1 MGEDNMSEDV
11 LSSVRYFRRSLL
23 WCSQCRYYA
32 FYPDICET
40 WRVYA
45 KSKQRIGRVYWGKTI
60 ESVLAHNC
68 EEIFP
73 KYLQVDDG
81 L

>member
-1 MGEDNMSEDV
+1 MPDDA
-11 LSSVRYFRRSLL
+11 LSSVRYFRR
-23 WCSQCRYYA
+23 RRYYGRYYYYA
-32 FYPDICET
+32 FYPELYQT
-40 WRVYA
+40 HRVYA
-45 KSKQRIGRVYWGKTI
+45 KSKGFISTVYWGKTI

-73 KYLQVDDG
+73 KYLQVDEG